1 MWQWPAAGRN
11 EFFKQGVLAA
21 AVLAGGQEA
30 VNVTNDGDGA
40 TLAGFSDDGGV
51 MLTSLCWGDGTDE
64 PRRSGYTI
72 IRFSFRWKD

>member
-11 EFFKQGVLAA
+11 DCFKQGVLAA
-21 AVLAGGQEA
+21 GVLAGGQEA

-40 TLAGFSDDGGV
+40 TLAGCSDDGGV
-51 MLTSLCWGDGTDE
+51 MLTLLCCGDGTDE

-72 IRFSFRWKD
+72 TRFPCRWKD